1 MVRIVVNSIEMK
13 QKPQKTRSEQ
23 SCMQK
28 LIMKEKM
35 LAFNSSHAISMF
47 YKD

>member
-1 MVRIVVNSIEMK
+1 MVRIVASSIEMK
-13 QKPQKTRSEQ
+13 QKPQKTRKEQ

-28 LIMKEKM
+28 LIMEEKM
-35 LAFNSSHAISMF
+35 LAFNSSHAMSMF